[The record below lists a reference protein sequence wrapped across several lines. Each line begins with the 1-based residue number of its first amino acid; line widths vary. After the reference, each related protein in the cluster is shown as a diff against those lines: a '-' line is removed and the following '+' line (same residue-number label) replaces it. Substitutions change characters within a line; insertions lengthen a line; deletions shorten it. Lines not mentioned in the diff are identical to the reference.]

1 MRALIIF
8 SLLLLSACGAKK
20 TSFIM
25 GQTTRADVV
34 AEKGPPNS
42 EETFPEL
49 KDGSIMKY
57 SNDEK
62 IQLKGE
68 IVTNRFTNPSGDEKL
83 VMWWKHKFKS
93 CSFLKSST
101 LPSDPKAHTP
111 KEIEMACPEEGLSVI
126 YTEGSDTISRVV
138 EYEKK

>member
-8 SLLLLSACGAKK
+8 SLLLLSACGAKN

-34 AEKGPPNS
+34 AEKGDPLS
-42 EETFPEL
+42 EEIIPV

-68 IVTNRFTNPSGDEKL
+68 VVTNRFTNPSGDEKL

-93 CSFLKSST
+93 CGYLKSTT
-101 LPSDPKAHTP
+101 LASDPKAHTP
-111 KEIEMACPEEGLSVI
+111 KEIEMACPEEGISVI
-126 YTEGSDTISRVV
+126 YSEGSDTISRVV

>member
-34 AEKGPPNS
+34 AEKGDPIS
-42 EETFPEL
+42 EEIIPV

-68 IVTNRFTNPSGDEKL
+68 VVTNRFTNPSGDEKL

-101 LPSDPKAHTP
+101 LPSDPKAHTS

>member
-1 MRALIIF
+1 
-8 SLLLLSACGAKK
+8 
-20 TSFIM
+20 M

-34 AEKGPPNS
+34 AEKGDPLS
-42 EETFPEL
+42 EEIIPV

-68 IVTNRFTNPSGDEKL
+68 VVTNRFTNPSGDEKL

-101 LPSDPKAHTP
+101 LPSDPKAHTS

>member
-8 SLLLLSACGAKK
+8 SLLLLGACGAKK

-34 AEKGPPNS
+34 ADRGDPLS
-42 EETFPEL
+42 EEVIPV

-68 IVTNRFTNPSGDEKL
+68 VVTNRFTNPSGDEKL

-93 CSFLKSST
+93 FSLLKSST
-101 LPSDPKAHTP
+101 LPSDPKAHTS

>member
-8 SLLLLSACGAKK
+8 SLLLLGACGAKK

-34 AEKGPPNS
+34 AEKGDPLS
-42 EETFPEL
+42 EEVIPV

-68 IVTNRFTNPSGDEKL
+68 VVTNRFTNPSGDEKL

-101 LPSDPKAHTP
+101 LPSDPKAHTS

>member
-8 SLLLLSACGAKK
+8 SLLLLGACGAKK

-34 AEKGPPNS
+34 AEKGDPLS
-42 EETFPEL
+42 EEVIPV

-68 IVTNRFTNPSGDEKL
+68 VVTNRFTNPSGDEKL

-93 CSFLKSST
+93 CSILKSST
-101 LPSDPKAHTP
+101 LPSDPKAHTS